1 MESHTNAT
9 HVNNNGSHD
18 RIFIRNN
25 NESHSVRG
33 MGQENQRFSQLPSWF
48 VVQLTITASLGGC
61 LFGYDM
67 GAISG
72 TLPQLTNT
80 FQLDDRQKE
89 LSESLYILYRSLLRL
104 VCWCWYSLLHT
115 FSNPLIFSMHPPC
128 SILAFLPQSGQS
140 SLCRRCYW
148 GLHRR

>member
-1 MESHTNAT
+1 MESRTNAT

-18 RIFIRNN
+18 GIFIRNN

-72 TLPQLTNT
+72 TLPQLTTT

-89 LSESLYILYRSLLRL
+89 LSESLCILYRSLLRL
-104 VCWCWYSLLHT
+104 VCWYSLLHMLAKPLT
-115 FSNPLIFSMHPPC
+115 FYMHPPL
-128 SILAFLPQSGQS
+128 SILAFPPQSGQYP
-140 SLCRRCYW
+140 LCRRCYW
-148 GLHRR
+148 GMYWR